1 MAERDIG
8 IIEKVDVRTVWQ
20 HEAGDFT
27 PWLAD
32 NLDMLGDAIG
42 VELELDEVEASVGG
56 FSLDILARESGDRS
70 AVVIENQ
77 FGTTDHSHL
86 GQLLAYAAGFD
97 AAKIIWVTE
106 DFRDE
111 HRDALDWLN
120 RRADENTQ
128 FFGVAVELWKI
139 DGSRP
144 APRFDLVVSPKSRTA
159 RTNTD
164 VSSPKNTDGLTGS
177 QKRYV
182 QFWRPLLEN
191 LNAEHAWNV
200 RTHNSDNWFDAGTGV
215 RNFGRTMR
223 FAPNRKARVQIRI
236 DSGDQDWNET
246 AFDLLEQRRDSVE
259 AEMGEE
265 MVWDRNEG
273 ARVSHISVERDGT
286 ITDSEE
292 DLEEIRRWMIENVEK
307 IKDVFLPHM
316 EEMNRLT

>member
-1 MAERDIG
+1 MTERNLG
-8 IIEKVDVRTVWQ
+8 TIEKIDVRTVWQ

-32 NLDMLGDAIG
+32 NLDMLGDALG

-56 FSLDILARESGDRS
+56 FSLDILARDANDRS

-77 FGTTDHSHL
+77 FETTDHAHL

-106 DFRDE
+106 NFRDE

-120 RRADENTQ
+120 RRTDENTQ

-144 APRFDLVVSPKSRTA
+144 APRFDLVAFPSYWTKRPKTR
-159 RTNTD
+159 
-164 VSSPKNTDGLTGS
+164 DGLTDS
-177 QKRYV
+177 QKRRV

-191 LNAEHAWNV
+191 LNAEYGWNV
-200 RTHNSDNWFDAGTGV
+200 RTHNSDNWFDAGAGV
-215 RNFGRTMR
+215 RHFRRTMR

-246 AFDLLEQRRDSVE
+246 AFDLLERRRGSIE

-273 ARVSHISVERDGT
+273 ARVSHISVERDGN
-286 ITDSEE
+286 INDSEE
-292 DLEEIRRWMIENVEK
+292 NLEEIRRWMIENVEK

-316 EEMNRLT
+316 EEVNRLA